1 MIYEFRRTS
10 GLEFTGNWFVDSGIL
25 GFIFIIEDIY
35 GFDIHKIREISENEK
50 LLYYGLFPFAYL
62 CSEINR
68 KSKSRVSSELINE
81 FIKALFD
88 SEFDSPDEIFE
99 FTWNSYITR
108 AAMDLWIENKTES
121 TIFKKKVPD
130 KLPDDVKNLALKV
143 KELEKNLIDNN
154 SEELGEIFKRKFK
167 GFKFDDID
175 RIFSVPDEN
184 LREISE
190 EFSESFRDYKDHLLR
205 FRELLKGM
213 WLRDVIGTSSIPED
227 LDSFYRIPIDNKFYK
242 NFVFF
247 QQSTT
252 HQKQKQGLFDIIS
265 FRVDDLDVLRRV
277 DKTINKF
284 LTSYKKAKNTYYTPL
299 TSKHLKGFSK
309 YLFVYL
315 ISFDRAFE
323 FFNRLGYVL
332 FYSNDIEI
340 TYRVNKKLRLRKSKI
355 EENSVLMRV
364 TWQEIIDSLI
374 ELKSSWAL
382 ENMYIIKYRDVNS
395 QTQRFVDVEY
405 IGISK
410 IHASIL
416 LDDVIRDAINYNL
429 HVSQSEYRWLLEN
442 LIQNKPLKPLIM
454 RHIILR
460 ANRKTGQMGIKP
472 LLYSLAI
479 DSEIFSRKEPEVFN
493 DPLQISARMDEIVLR
508 IKETYREMNT
518 ARGNIQE
525 LIPPGTRENNINQ
538 LISILRRNN
547 RYLFVNNLLKIL
559 IQENAAFHSLK
570 NYLFNRILQ
579 NDDTWDIYAAA
590 LLTGFLGGR

>member
-1 MIYEFRRTS
+1 MNYEFRSTS
-10 GLEFTGNWFVDSGIL
+10 SLEFTGNWFVDSGIL
-25 GFIFIIEDIY
+25 GFTRIIEDIY
-35 GFDIHKIREISENEK
+35 GFDISDIREISAREDI
-50 LLYYGLFPFAYL
+50 LYYGLFPFAYL

-68 KSKSRVSSELINE
+68 KSKSRVSSELIKE

-88 SEFDSPDEIFE
+88 SEFDSADEIFE

-121 TIFKKKVPD
+121 IIFKNKVPD
-130 KLPDDVKNLALKV
+130 NLPEDLKNLALSV
-143 KELEKNLIDNN
+143 KELEKDLIAND
-154 SEELGEIFKRKFK
+154 SEELGRIFKRRFN
-167 GFKFDDID
+167 GFKYDDID
-175 RIFSVPDEN
+175 IILSIPNED
-184 LREISE
+184 LKEISE
-190 EFSESFRDYKDHLLR
+190 EFLESFRDYSEQLLR

-213 WLRDVIGTSSIPED
+213 WLRDVVGTSSIPED

-442 LIQNKPLKPLIM
+442 LIQNRPLKPLIM
-454 RHIILR
+454 RHIMLR

-518 ARGNIQE
+518 ARRNIQE

>member
-154 SEELGEIFKRKFK
+154 SKELGEIFKRKFK

-252 HQKQKQGLFDIIS
+252 HQKQDLLDIIS
-265 FRVDDLDVLRRV
+265 FKVDDWV
-277 DKTINKF
+277 
-284 LTSYKKAKNTYYTPL
+284 
-299 TSKHLKGFSK
+299 
-309 YLFVYL
+309 
-315 ISFDRAFE
+315 
-323 FFNRLGYVL
+323 
-332 FYSNDIEI
+332 
-340 TYRVNKKLRLRKSKI
+340 KI
-355 EENSVLMRV
+355 RPMG
-364 TWQEIIDSLI
+364 
-374 ELKSSWAL
+374 LKS
-382 ENMYIIKYRDVNS
+382 
-395 QTQRFVDVEY
+395 
-405 IGISK
+405 
-410 IHASIL
+410 
-416 LDDVIRDAINYNL
+416 
-429 HVSQSEYRWLLEN
+429 
-442 LIQNKPLKPLIM
+442 
-454 RHIILR
+454 
-460 ANRKTGQMGIKP
+460 
-472 LLYSLAI
+472 
-479 DSEIFSRKEPEVFN
+479 
-493 DPLQISARMDEIVLR
+493 
-508 IKETYREMNT
+508 
-518 ARGNIQE
+518 
-525 LIPPGTRENNINQ
+525 
-538 LISILRRNN
+538 
-547 RYLFVNNLLKIL
+547 
-559 IQENAAFHSLK
+559 
-570 NYLFNRILQ
+570 
-579 NDDTWDIYAAA
+579 
-590 LLTGFLGGR
+590 

>member
-35 GFDIHKIREISENEK
+35 GFDIHKIREISKNEK

-88 SEFDSPDEIFE
+88 SEFDSSDEIFE

-121 TIFKKKVPD
+121 IIFKNKVPD
-130 KLPDDVKNLALKV
+130 NLPGDLKNLALRV
-143 KELEKNLIDNN
+143 KELEKDLIAKN
-154 SEELGEIFKRKFK
+154 SEELGKIFKRRFK
-167 GFKFDDID
+167 GFRFDDID
-175 RIFSVPDEN
+175 IILSIPYED

-190 EFSESFRDYKDHLLR
+190 EFLGAFRDYREQILR
-205 FRELLKGM
+205 FRELLRGM
-213 WLRDVIGTSSIPED
+213 WLRDVVGTSSIPED
-227 LDSFYRIPIDNKFYK
+227 LDSFYKIPIDNKFYK

-252 HQKQKQGLFDIIS
+252 HQKQKQGLLDIIS

-416 LDDVIRDAINYNL
+416 LDDVIRNAINYNL
-429 HVSQSEYRWLLEN
+429 HVSQSEYGWLLEN

-454 RHIILR
+454 RHIMLR

-472 LLYSLAI
+472 LLYSLAV

-508 IKETYREMNT
+508 IKETYGEMNI
-518 ARGNIQE
+518 ARRNIQE
-525 LIPPGTRENNINQ
+525 LIPPGTREKSIHQ

-570 NYLFNRILQ
+570 NYLFNKILQ
-579 NDDTWDIYAAA
+579 NDETWDIYAAA

>member
-1 MIYEFRRTS
+1 MNYEFRHSS

-25 GFIFIIEDIY
+25 GFILILEDIY
-35 GFDIHKIREISENEK
+35 GMDLQEIREISENEK

-68 KSKSRVSSELINE
+68 KSKSRVSSELIDE
-81 FIKALFD
+81 FRKALFD
-88 SEFDSPDEIFE
+88 SKFESADEIFE

-108 AAMDLWIENKTES
+108 AALGLWLENKTES
-121 TIFKKKVPD
+121 IIFKNKVPD
-130 KLPDDVKNLALKV
+130 KLPEDVKNLALRI

-154 SEELGEIFKRKFK
+154 SEALGEIFERKFK
-167 GFKFDDID
+167 GFRFDDID
-175 RIFSVPDEN
+175 RISSVPDEN
-184 LREISE
+184 LMEISE
-190 EFSESFRDYKDHLLR
+190 EFLESFRDYREHLLR

-213 WLRDVIGTSSIPED
+213 WLRDVVGTSGIPED
-227 LDSFYRIPIDNKFYK
+227 LDSFYKIPIDNKFYK

-265 FRVDDLDVLRRV
+265 FRVDDLDVLKRV

-284 LTSYKKAKNTYYTPL
+284 LTSYRKAKNTYYAPL

-309 YLFVYL
+309 YLFAYM

-340 TYRVNKKLRLRKSKI
+340 TYRVNKKLRVRKSKI

-374 ELKSSWAL
+374 ELKSAWAL

-429 HVSQSEYRWLLEN
+429 HINQSGYSWLLED
-442 LIQNKPLKPLIM
+442 LIQNRPIKPLIM
-454 RHIILR
+454 RHIMLR
-460 ANRKTGQMGIKP
+460 ANGKTGQRVIKP

-479 DSEIFSRKEPEVFN
+479 DSEIFSRKEHEVFN
-493 DPLQISARMDEIVLR
+493 DPLQITTRIEEIVFR
-508 IKETYREMNT
+508 IKETYGEMNA
-518 ARGNIQE
+518 ARKNIQE
-525 LIPPGTRENNINQ
+525 LLPTGTKENNIHH

-559 IQENAAFHSLK
+559 IQENAAFHRLK

-579 NDDTWDIYAAA
+579 NDDTWDIYALA

>member
-518 ARGNIQE
+518 ARRNIQE

>member
-1 MIYEFRRTS
+1 MNYEFRSTS
-10 GLEFTGNWFVDSGIL
+10 SLEFTGNWFVDSGIL
-25 GFIFIIEDIY
+25 GFTRIIEDIY
-35 GFDIHKIREISENEK
+35 GFDISDIREISAREDI
-50 LLYYGLFPFAYL
+50 LYYGLFPFAYL

-68 KSKSRVSSELINE
+68 KSKSRVSSELIKE

-88 SEFDSPDEIFE
+88 SEFDSADEIFE

-121 TIFKKKVPD
+121 IIFKNKVPD
-130 KLPDDVKNLALKV
+130 NLPEDLKNLALSV
-143 KELEKNLIDNN
+143 KELEKDLIAND
-154 SEELGEIFKRKFK
+154 SEELGRIFKRRFN
-167 GFKFDDID
+167 GFKYDDID
-175 RIFSVPDEN
+175 IILSIPNED
-184 LREISE
+184 LKEISE
-190 EFSESFRDYKDHLLR
+190 EFLESFRDYSEQLLR

-213 WLRDVIGTSSIPED
+213 WLRGVVGTSSIPED

-442 LIQNKPLKPLIM
+442 LIQNRPLKPLIM
-454 RHIILR
+454 RHIMLR

-518 ARGNIQE
+518 ARRNIQE

>member
-175 RIFSVPDEN
+175 KIFSVPDEN

-518 ARGNIQE
+518 ARRNIQE

>member
-1 MIYEFRRTS
+1 
-10 GLEFTGNWFVDSGIL
+10 
-25 GFIFIIEDIY
+25 
-35 GFDIHKIREISENEK
+35 
-50 LLYYGLFPFAYL
+50 
-62 CSEINR
+62 
-68 KSKSRVSSELINE
+68 
-81 FIKALFD
+81 
-88 SEFDSPDEIFE
+88 
-99 FTWNSYITR
+99 
-108 AAMDLWIENKTES
+108 
-121 TIFKKKVPD
+121 
-130 KLPDDVKNLALKV
+130 VKNLALKV

-518 ARGNIQE
+518 ARRNIQE